1 MFALSSCAAPD
12 HTQTSSMNLCFNILN
27 NSYPNAGGYRGSILE
42 ELARRDEDCSEFL
55 HLRMPSSNNQD
66 IEVNVQQWATWDW
79 VWVNLSLIPRGQA
92 NERHISTDH
101 VSVSLGWVY
110 LPSTFDT
117 GWLTELVEPGYF
129 RRWSHVCGK
138 FGKKVLLARST
149 SLPYQVDSHW

>member
-92 NERHISTDH
+92 NERHISTAH

-117 GWLTELVEPGYF
+117 GCRVLDCFW
-129 RRWSHVCGK
+129 RWSLLSCGK
-138 FGKKVLLARST
+138 FGNPVLLARST